1 MIFLFCGCSAGQ
13 KRYCLCIA
21 SSKIGEEVVAFRKFM
36 KLAPE
41 TSTTA
46 DLTVIKGLLTSN
58 GNTNRDS
65 IALDTSK
72 QLTDTDIANFKRYG
86 FSVVRRY
93 LTGSVGVGANKRPKN
108 LTTDEIRRIT
118 NAGLAIFPIF

>member
-1 MIFLFCGCSAGQ
+1 MAVPLAK

-58 GNTNRDS
+58 GNTNRD
-65 IALDTSK
+65 
-72 QLTDTDIANFKRYG
+72 
-86 FSVVRRY
+86 
-93 LTGSVGVGANKRPKN
+93 
-108 LTTDEIRRIT
+108 
-118 NAGLAIFPIF
+118 